1 MDARRN
7 GSLGTA
13 DTLGPW
19 CGGGVYRP
27 VGGTDT
33 IGTPAATTP
42 RLDTT
47 GARTP
52 RPCTVRC
59 LPRDLLVGAV
69 SALAAL
75 GVTAGIALS
84 WTAPAPAPQPGD
96 TPVLAAAEHCDD
108 AARTITGR
116 VVTARHGSMDV
127 PVSVELRTVPVC
139 RAVVGAAP
147 EAARPV
153 PIAR

>member
-33 IGTPAATTP
+33 IGTPAATTA

-52 RPCTVRC
+52 GPGTVRS
-59 LPRDLLVGAV
+59 LPRDLLVGTV

-84 WTAPAPAPQPGD
+84 WTAPPPQPSD
-96 TPVLAAAEHCDD
+96 TPVLAAADNCDD

-116 VVTARHGSMDV
+116 VVTTRHGSMDV